1 MEPLVPGRRPDVAP
15 GVRLKHVQH
24 TCGEQLMPAHHT
36 HIAGPDIA
44 EFSPISQAQ
53 SRVAP
58 STAWMAPPS
67 TALFCSM
74 DAPVHEVVPSPI
86 LYKNPPLSPALL
98 VKFPPVIYIIVRQE
112 TGVVL
117 ERNRYLTRGTAMLI
131 DIVMAQGE
139 KRV

>member
-1 MEPLVPGRRPDVAP
+1 
-15 GVRLKHVQH
+15 
-24 TCGEQLMPAHHT
+24 MPAHHT

-44 EFSPISQAQ
+44 EFSPMSQAQ

-86 LYKNPPLSPALL
+86 LYKNPPLSPVLL
-98 VKFPPVIYIIVRQE
+98 VKFPPVIYHSQ
-112 TGVVL
+112 T
-117 ERNRYLTRGTAMLI
+117 RNRCDIGTEPI
-131 DIVMAQGE
+131 FDERDGDVDIVVAQSE
-139 KRV
+139 KRVKFGFRREML